1 MMTRRALLLTA
12 LLCCPPSI
20 SAQTYAPMVSMRVT
34 TPDGTSHDIA
44 ARESSVATLT
54 LNDGSVYEF
63 RPTIHDEPFT
73 KVTVSIFKS
82 ATSTASTI
90 SVGEVEAIRGRPAV
104 DSKSKPNFKV
114 AIVNI
119 EGPPTAKSS

>member
-1 MMTRRALLLTA
+1 MMTRRALLLAA
-12 LLCCPPSI
+12 LLCCPPAI
-20 SAQTYAPMVSMRVT
+20 SAQTYAPLVTMRVT
-34 TPDGTSHDIA
+34 TPDGTNHEIS

-54 LNDGSVYEF
+54 LKDGSVYEF

-73 KVTVSIFKS
+73 KVTVSIFKA
-82 ATSTASTI
+82 ATSTESTT
-90 SVGEVEAIRGRPAV
+90 SVGEVEAIKGRPAV

-119 EGPPTAKSS
+119 EGPLPRL